1 MAVTLPTQDQLRRV
15 AERIGF
21 ELTDDELDCYRDV
34 ISRTMPAYQ
43 RLDQIPDYLP
53 EVKYP
58 RTPGYRPSADEN
70 PYNAWLVKT
79 EIKGA
84 SRGILRGKRIVVKD
98 TVCVAG
104 VPMMNGASF
113 LEGYVPETDATVVTR
128 ILDAGGEIAGK
139 AVCEFFSASSG
150 SHTSATGMVENP
162 VKPGH
167 TAGGS
172 SSGCAALVAAG
183 EVDMAIGGDQAG
195 SVRIPAAHCGLYG
208 LKPTYGLVP
217 YTGIMSSEFNV
228 DHAGPIT
235 ADVANNALLLEAI
248 AGPDGIDTRLA
259 TPNPKIAR
267 YTQAL
272 EADVSDLTIG
282 IVTEG
287 FGQPNAML
295 EVDETVRHA
304 AGHFVKLGVETEN
317 VSIPWHRDAMCVWL
331 GFGREGY
338 YSNMMLGNGF
348 GTNHGGLYLPS
359 LSDRI
364 AQWRSHAN
372 EIPHNLRVA
381 MIMGE
386 HVRTTTNGHY
396 YGKARNLVRR
406 LREAYDEALG
416 RYDLLLMPTVTR
428 KAQPL
433 PAADASP
440 EAVIANALTNTENTC
455 PFDLTHHP
463 AISIPCGMVDGC
475 PIGLMLVA
483 KHWDESTIYRAAAA
497 FERSVDWRSQIQPR
511 RKSKRRR

>member
-1 MAVTLPTQDQLRRV
+1 MTVTLPTNDQLRRV

-21 ELTDDELDCYRDV
+21 DLADDELTCYRDV
-34 ISRTMPAYQ
+34 IARSMPAYQ
-43 RLDQIPDYLP
+43 RLDEIPDYLP

-58 RTPGYRPSADEN
+58 RTPGYRPLADED

-79 EIKGA
+79 DIKGA
-84 SRGILRGKRIVVKD
+84 SRGKLRGKRVVVKD

-113 LEGYVPETDATVVTR
+113 LEGYIPETDATVVTR

-162 VKPGH
+162 IKPGY
-167 TAGGS
+167 TTGGS

-183 EVDMAIGGDQAG
+183 EIDMAIGGDQAG
-195 SVRIPAAHCGLYG
+195 SVRIPASHCGLYG

-259 TPNPKIAR
+259 TPNPKISR
-267 YTQAL
+267 YTKAL
-272 EADVSDLTIG
+272 GGDVSDLTIG
-282 IVTEG
+282 VLEEG

-295 EVDETVRHA
+295 EVDETVRRA
-304 AGHFVKLGVETEN
+304 AGYFAELGAGIES

-372 EIPHNLRVA
+372 ELPHNLRVA
-381 MIMGE
+381 MLMGE
-386 HVRTTTNGHY
+386 YVRTTTNGHY

-406 LREAYDEALG
+406 LREAYDDALA
-416 RYDLLLMPTVTR
+416 RYDLLLLPTVIRT
-428 KAQPL
+428 AQPL
-433 PAADASP
+433 PPRDASP
-440 EAVIANALTNTENTC
+440 EAVIGNALTNTENTC

-475 PIGLMLVA
+475 PVGLMLVA

-497 FERSVDWRSQIQPR
+497 FERSVDWRSLERPKKR
-511 RKSKRRR
+511 SRKRG

>member
-1 MAVTLPTQDQLRRV
+1 MPVTLPTNDQLRRV
-15 AERIGF
+15 AERVGF
-21 ELTDDELDCYRDV
+21 DLNDDEIACYREV
-34 ISRTMPAYQ
+34 IARTMPAYR
-43 RLDQIPDYLP
+43 RLDQLPDYLP
-53 EVKYP
+53 PVKYP
-58 RTPGYRPSADEN
+58 RTPGYRPDPAEN
-70 PYNAWLVKT
+70 PYNAWLVKS

-84 SRGILRGKRIVVKD
+84 ARGKLRGKRVVVKD

-104 VPMMNGASF
+104 LPMMNGASF

-128 ILDAGGEIAGK
+128 ILDAGGEISGK

-162 VKPGH
+162 IKPGH

-195 SVRIPAAHCGLYG
+195 SVRIPAAQCGVYG

-235 ADVANNALLLEAI
+235 ATVADNALLLEAI

-259 TPNPKIAR
+259 SPNPRITR
-267 YTQAL
+267 YTKAVGQ
-272 EADVSDLTIG
+272 DVGGLRIG
-282 IVTEG
+282 VVDEG
-287 FGQPNAML
+287 FGQPNAMPA
-295 EVDETVRHA
+295 VDKTVRDA
-304 AGHFVKLGVETEN
+304 AATFAKLGIELET

-364 AQWRSHAN
+364 AGWRSHAN

-381 MIMGE
+381 MLMGE
-386 HVRTTTNGHY
+386 HVRSTTNGHY
-396 YGKARNLVRR
+396 YGKARNLTRR
-406 LREAYDEALG
+406 LREAYDEALAN
-416 RYDLLLMPTVTR
+416 YDLLLMPTVTR
-428 KAQPL
+428 TAQPL
-433 PAADASP
+433 PPRDAPP
-440 EAVIANALTNTENTC
+440 ETVIAHALTNTENTC

-463 AISIPCGMVDGC
+463 AISIPCGMIDGC
-475 PIGLMLVA
+475 PVGLMLVA
-483 KHWDESTIYRAAAA
+483 RHWHEDTIYRAASA
-497 FERSVDWRSQIQPR
+497 FEQAADWRAL
-511 RKSKRRR
+511 